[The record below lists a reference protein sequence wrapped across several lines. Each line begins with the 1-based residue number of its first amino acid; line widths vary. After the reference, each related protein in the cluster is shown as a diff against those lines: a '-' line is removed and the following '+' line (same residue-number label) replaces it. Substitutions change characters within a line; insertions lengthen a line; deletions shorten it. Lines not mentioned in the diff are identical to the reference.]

1 MLLTLCDQMD
11 PTIFFLDF
19 GGVFH
24 PGAACLAQG
33 GPMLQDDGELLIW
46 APLLDDM
53 TVPATISTSAD

>member
-1 MLLTLCDQMD
+1 MD